1 MWLFQFTSTIKHK
14 ISYHMIWCK
23 GISIAMLENET
34 TKQGNGEQLDV
45 SRSCPKCFKMEKNTK
60 YKIILWF

>member
-1 MWLFQFTSTIKHK
+1 
-14 ISYHMIWCK
+14 MIWHK
-23 GISIAMLENET
+23 EISIAMLENET
-34 TKQGNGEQLDV
+34 TEQGNGEQLNV